1 MGNPYG
7 SAGASTVK
15 SPRCWRCKRL
25 LAEMVTSP
33 WRIRCNRCKAVNG
46 EGVSGLDDSPAQ

>member
-7 SAGASTVK
+7 SAGTSTVK
-15 SPRCWRCKRL
+15 LPRCWRCKRL
-25 LAEMVTSP
+25 LAEMVSSP
-33 WRIRCNRCKAVNG
+33 WRIRCSRCKAVNG